1 MTKQDNLAR
10 STEGNR
16 ARRLGRISVAA
27 EMLDV
32 SERTIQ
38 RWIADGMI
46 TGYRVGGK
54 LVRVDL
60 DQIDTLARPIQTGH
74 IA

>member
-1 MTKQDNLAR
+1 MPIASDRRQ
-10 STEGNR
+10 
-16 ARRLGRISVAA
+16 RRLTRIPVAA
-27 EMLDV
+27 EYLDV

-38 RWIADGMI
+38 RWIADGKI

-60 DQIDTLARPIQTGH
+60 DQLDQLVRPIQTGH

>member
-1 MTKQDNLAR
+1 MDNTKTRRRLAR
-10 STEGNR
+10 IP
-16 ARRLGRISVAA
+16 LAA
-27 EMLDV
+27 EYLDV

-38 RWIADGMI
+38 RWIADGRI
-46 TGYRVGGK
+46 SGYRVGGK

-60 DQIDTLARPIQTGH
+60 DQLDELVRPIQTGH

>member
-1 MTKQDNLAR
+1 MDNTKTRRRLAR
-10 STEGNR
+10 IT
-16 ARRLGRISVAA
+16 LAA
-27 EMLDV
+27 EYLDV

-38 RWIADGMI
+38 RWIADGKI

-60 DQIDTLARPIQTGH
+60 DQLENLVRPIQTGH
-74 IA
+74 EVA